1 MERKQKY
8 MAVKELQPSE
18 ATTWHTQSQADALA
32 WLEASPES
40 GLSENEAVARLERYG
55 LNELVEKPVKSP
67 LVILWEQMTNPLV
80 LLLIVAAV
88 ISAFLGKMDSFI
100 AITAIVIL
108 NAALGVMQEYRAE
121 QAMAAL
127 KKMAA
132 PLVRVRRGGRVLDIQ
147 SRELVPGDLVL
158 LEAGSIIPADGR
170 LVEAVNLSIQEA
182 SLTGESQPVEKTVD
196 TLSAPDLPLGD
207 RRNMV
212 YMGTSVTYGRG
223 TALIVET
230 GMQTQLGRIAE
241 LIQSVENEPTPL
253 QRRMAEVGKVL
264 LVAAV
269 IVMVIALV
277 IGLITGLTFDMV
289 LLNAVAIA
297 VAVVPE
303 GLPAVVTIALA
314 LGAQRMLRREALIR
328 KLPAVETLG
337 SITTICSDK
346 TGTLT
351 ENRMRVQVV
360 DVAGDT
366 SDIESVVAKGI
377 DGVIRANGRHEPR
390 DPAHALLMAGNVL
403 CNDAIPDNGSSGE
416 RVVLGD
422 PTEGAMVLAAERFGL
437 DKSQLAHDFPRV
449 GESPFSSDRKRMTT
463 VHLHPQTL
471 AAYDTRYLADIMAL
485 DARTQYIAF
494 SKGAVDSLLDVSTH
508 VWVDESVVPL
518 TDTLRSRIER
528 ANNEMAQ
535 NGLRVLGTAYRH
547 LETLPDQWKPENV
560 EHDLTFIGMV
570 GIIDPPRPEVKQAV
584 AICRAAGI
592 RPLMITGDHPLT
604 ALNIARQLDI
614 AGAHDRVI
622 TGQELI
628 GMTPQELEAVV
639 EQVPVYARVSPE
651 HKLNI
656 VQALQNRG
664 HIVAMTG
671 DGVNDAPALKRSDI
685 GVAMGITGTA
695 VSKEAADMVI
705 LDDNFRTIV
714 SAVEE
719 GRTIYDNVRR
729 FIKYLLASNA
739 GELFVLL
746 ATQLIAGMTIPLTTL
761 QILWMN
767 LITDGIPA
775 LALGVE
781 QAEKGSM
788 KRAPYAPDESIF
800 GRGLGR
806 HIVLVGLA
814 LGISGV
820 ALGYWAWSQGIKAA
834 NGAPAWNTMVFIFLT
849 LAQMG
854 HALGLRS
861 HRESLF
867 GMGLGGNRLLIGA
880 VIVTIILQM
889 MAIYLPFFN
898 TLFNT
903 NPLTLGQLAICLVL
917 STLIFWVVELEKLL
931 IRRGVFA

>member
-1 MERKQKY
+1 
-8 MAVKELQPSE
+8 MAMQTLEKNTPWHMLEGAE
-18 ATTWHTQSQADALA
+18 ALHQ
-32 WLEASPES
+32 LETDPAT
-40 GLSENEAVARLERYG
+40 GLSEGEAVRRLEQYG
-55 LNELVEKPVKSP
+55 PNELVEKPVKSP
-67 LVILWEQMTNPLV
+67 LIILWEQITNPLV
-80 LLLIVAAV
+80 LLLIFAAV
-88 ISAFLGKMDSFI
+88 ISAFLGKVDSFI

-108 NAALGVMQEYRAE
+108 NAVLGVVQEYRAE

-132 PLVRVRRGGRVLDIQ
+132 PLVRIRRGGRVLDIQ

-158 LEAGSIIPADGR
+158 LEAGSIVPADGR
-170 LVEAVNLSIQEA
+170 LIEAINLSVQEA
-182 SLTGESQPVEKTVD
+182 SLTGESQPVEKD
-196 TLSAPDLPLGD
+196 TEPLSAPDAPLGD
-207 RRNMV
+207 RHNMV

-223 TALIVET
+223 TVLIAET
-230 GMQTQLGRIAE
+230 GMKTQLGRIAE
-241 LIQSVENEPTPL
+241 LIQSVEHEPTPL

-264 LVAAV
+264 LVAA
-269 IVMVIALV
+269 IVVMGIAFVVGMV
-277 IGLITGLTFDMV
+277 TGMGIDDV

-314 LGAQRMLRREALIR
+314 LGAQRMLKRQALIR

-351 ENRMRVQVV
+351 ENKMRVQEV
-360 DVAGDT
+360 DVAGDH
-366 SDIESVVAKGI
+366 SPIDALVDKGLAGI
-377 DGVIRANGRHEPR
+377 IGANGTHQPQ
-390 DPAHALLMAGNVL
+390 DTAQALLMTGNML
-403 CNDAIPDNGSSGE
+403 CNDAILEDDDTQPI
-416 RVVLGD
+416 GD
-422 PTEGAMVLAAERFGL
+422 PTEGAMVLAGKRFGL
-437 DKSQLAHDFPRV
+437 SKPLLDTTFARV
-449 GESPFSSDRKRMTT
+449 GEAPFSSDRKRMTT
-463 VHLHPQTL
+463 VHYRPE
-471 AAYDTRYLADIMAL
+471 AATSADLRYLTGIMEL
-485 DARTQYIAF
+485 DAHPYIAF

-508 VWVDESVVPL
+508 VWLDESVVPL
-518 TDTLRSRIER
+518 TADLRQRIER
-528 ANNEMAQ
+528 ANNAMAQ

-547 LETLPDQWKPENV
+547 LDTLPANWKPETV
-560 EHDLTFIGMV
+560 EHDLIFIGMV

-584 AICRAAGI
+584 QVCRDAGI
-592 RPLMITGDHPLT
+592 RPVMITGDHPLT
-604 ALNIARQLDI
+604 ALNIARQLNI
-614 AGAHDRVI
+614 AGEHDRVI
-622 TGQELI
+622 TGQELNE
-628 GMTPQELEAVV
+628 MTPEQLEATV
-639 EQVPVYARVSPE
+639 EHVAVYARVSPE

-671 DGVNDAPALKRSDI
+671 DGVNDAPALKRSNI

-705 LDDNFRTIV
+705 LDDNFKTIV
-714 SAVEE
+714 SSVEE

-739 GELFVLL
+739 GELLVLL

-781 QAEKGSM
+781 QAERGSM
-788 KRAPYAPDESIF
+788 KRAPYAPNESIF

-806 HIVLVGLA
+806 HIVLIGLS
-814 LGISGV
+814 LGLTGL
-820 ALGYWAWSQGIKAA
+820 ALGYWAWSNGVTAA
-834 NGAPAWNTMVFIFLT
+834 DGGPAWNTMVFIFLT

-867 GMGLGGNRLLIGA
+867 SVGLSGNRLLLGA
-880 VIVTIILQM
+880 IITTVILQM
-889 MAIYLPFFN
+889 IAIYTPFFN
-898 TLFNT
+898 NLFNT
-903 NPLTLGQLAICLVL
+903 HPLTLTQLVVCLVL
-917 STLIFWVVELEKLL
+917 STIVFWVVELEKLL
-931 IRRGVFA
+931 IRRGVLQ